1 MGYHSHMDF
10 QTRYGIKINPVRKP
24 VRPIP
29 LDLTSEAGRR
39 LVLEAAKR
47 VIATHADVLAA
58 LARR

>member
-1 MGYHSHMDF
+1 M
-10 QTRYGIKINPVRKP
+10 RPVSKTYRTP

-47 VIATHADVLAA
+47 VIATHADVLRA